1 MLPQNTS
8 SSSPSAKAS
17 YSSHCA
23 LQAGDSLQ
31 LQFFDDPDRGRFRV
45 TVIGYVDGCSLMI
58 SAPRMNGHILLLR
71 EGQQFV
77 VRLLSGKQ
85 IIGFNS
91 EVLKVYNNPFAYVH
105 LKPPAEVLQYNVRNA
120 YRVAVE
126 NIASV
131 QVFETEKE
139 MVEAGELRKHSME
152 KNPAGEV
159 ISGKIH
165 DMSTTGCLLQ
175 LIRKVPEKNNYITVA
190 TKITVA
196 EQERLLGID
205 AEICSHKE
213 TLVDEQTLHMY
224 GVKFLPMNDD
234 KRLLLNCFVY
244 EKLVRELFKD

>member
-1 MLPQNTS
+1 MLPQKTP
-8 SSSPSAKAS
+8 SSSPLAKAS

-31 LQFFDDPDRGRFRV
+31 LQFLDDPDRGRFRV

-126 NIASV
+126 NIASI
-131 QVFETEKE
+131 QVFETGKD
-139 MVEAGELRKHSME
+139 MLNAGELRKHSTE
-152 KNPAGEV
+152 NKATEETV
-159 ISGKIH
+159 SGKTH

-175 LIRKVPEKNNYITVA
+175 LIRKLPEKNNYITVT
-190 TKITVA
+190 TKVTVA
-196 EQERLLGID
+196 EQERLLSID

-213 TLVDEQTLHMY
+213 TLVDEETLHMY
-224 GVKFLPMNDD
+224 GVRFLSMNDD

-244 EKLVRELFKD
+244 EKLVHELFKD